1 LYTYLNITHL
11 SCNSNHQAA
20 AAALLPG
27 KKNMHSSAQDG
38 DLDVITLRL
47 AAGENVNARY
57 AKEK

>member
-1 LYTYLNITHL
+1 LYTHLNITHL

-27 KKNMHSSAQDG
+27 KKNMHYSARDG

-47 AAGENVNARY
+47 VAGEGVNS
-57 AKEK
+57 KDSK